1 MEYLSYWKV
10 SQRWV
15 SDGGAFIPAAKNF
28 LTPEK
33 SYLRTKPAPAK
44 GSVWGSCTLGAAEEN
59 AIRRALDEDEVNAIH
74 RMMEEP
80 IYAEDV
86 MSE

>member
-28 LTPEK
+28 LAPEK